1 MLNWELFTPRN
12 IALIAVVSVIAIAGY
27 NFFHKKIGGQ

>member
-12 IALIAVVSVIAIAGY
+12 IAVIAIISIVAIGGY
-27 NFFHKKIGGQ
+27 NYFHNKIGGQ